1 MPPRR
6 GLTPAESARA
16 STSSTCRS
24 DPTPAECRTI
34 EPPGKGRAAHLRVFE
49 VLVRWLP
56 APAPEEAEQGEDEHD
71 DQDDPEKAHVV
82 SFWLSTW

>member
-1 MPPRR
+1 
-6 GLTPAESARA
+6 
-16 STSSTCRS
+16 
-24 DPTPAECRTI
+24 
-34 EPPGKGRAAHLRVFE
+34 VFE

>member
-1 MPPRR
+1 
-6 GLTPAESARA
+6 
-16 STSSTCRS
+16 
-24 DPTPAECRTI
+24 
-34 EPPGKGRAAHLRVFE
+34 VFE

-71 DQDDPEKAHVV
+71 DPEKAHVV